1 MEMFEFL
8 YEWIQNLAFYLV
20 IITAVLQILPGK
32 NYKRYIQF
40 FSGMVMIL
48 LMLTPVLKLTG
59 KEDTFYSLYHSKEY
73 EMEKEEIE
81 RQKDYLKDLD
91 ILDFLP
97 EEYQEGTDHE
107 EEESQNK
114 VEVEDIQVGR

>member
-1 MEMFEFL
+1 MFDFL

-32 NYKRYIQF
+32 EYKKYIQF

-48 LMLTPVLKLTG
+48 LILTPILKLTG
-59 KEDTFYSLYHSKEY
+59 TQGRFNELYHSKQY

-81 RQKDYLKDLD
+81 KQQKYFENLD

-97 EEYQEGTDHE
+97 NEYQGAVSQKE
-107 EEESQNK
+107 EKKNEK
-114 VEVEDIQVGR
+114 IEVGEVRIGE